1 MARIKVPFKGV
12 TSQSNHQD
20 GECKNIVNLRPKNGF
35 LKPVPPRKVLQGITW
50 NYDIVFVHRGNNYEN
65 WIGVRNISDGTAMIY
80 TDILTGNPL
89 HIGNTPYHINSVQQI
104 GNTLSFVTDYGIY
117 YALYTGSEYTYLGTL
132 PDLPNVRFSV
142 SFSTTNSRR
151 YIDEYNQLPPKAV
164 DDNTHNTLIEMTK
177 GLINVI
183 TEDNKNRFSDAF
195 IIRFAFRLY
204 DGSVVKPS
212 PPVLIMHRE
221 NYKDLALAYL
231 PDDTNQ
237 NYYGTSS
244 EVRLKFFTVDA
255 VFDFRFL
262 SAWKDII
269 TSVDFFVSPYTGLQS
284 SENVHQNFMFKK
296 ATSLGSDI
304 YRLYY
309 PSFRSY
315 GDSYEQAPEEK
326 IINAAQFY
334 LYYSETDFSGP
345 KTVSFPNNKTTVGNE
360 FKNVKYQELLESTEL
375 SHHKYGSKIGYS
387 YNNRLRLLDVN
398 TVLFGGFPANMFEVK
413 AKFNGFD
420 PPSPA
425 TAKQIKMITHIKT
438 DEGTKYVISDGNV
451 SNIFLNPYISYP
463 DPRAFKIEFVTVNPY
478 DSNFPQTLV
487 HEVQLIPHP
496 TLNIAYY
503 LNSNIEPI
511 TFPSQNQTLPRFVPP
526 AYPTEYNTLHEHNK
540 IKVSEVNN
548 PFIFPD
554 VNTYLVGS
562 GKILA
567 ESSIIMN
574 VSDRN
579 YGMYPVFVFT
589 TDGVFTMAGQD
600 VDTVHASIQA
610 PTYLEPPVSNV
621 ICATPYGV
629 VFITN
634 RGLMQINNYKTES
647 LSEVL
652 REDDDILNI
661 DLSGVPDPSV
671 SYPSV
676 SFREF
681 LKSASSIV
689 YNPYNDELII
699 SASGYPYNYVYDYA
713 TKSFYLSTNLIDQL
727 VQNTFP
733 DVYYITDN
741 NLIDISQSE
750 SKATHVSLLTR
761 PLQFGITDIKKLE
774 RIFLRALMYNAEN
787 VMVAAYHSM
796 DGVNFSAI
804 KGFAFGSGKNYK
816 DFDFGL
822 LARETYRQY
831 SLMFTGTIDEESQIE
846 YIDIEVD
853 KNYNNEKMR

>member
-1 MARIKVPFKGV
+1 
-12 TSQSNHQD
+12 
-20 GECKNIVNLRPKNGF
+20 
-35 LKPVPPRKVLQGITW
+35 
-50 NYDIVFVHRGNNYEN
+50 
-65 WIGVRNISDGTAMIY
+65 
-80 TDILTGNPL
+80 
-89 HIGNTPYHINSVQQI
+89 
-104 GNTLSFVTDYGIY
+104 
-117 YALYTGSEYTYLGTL
+117 
-132 PDLPNVRFSV
+132 
-142 SFSTTNSRR
+142 
-151 YIDEYNQLPPKAV
+151 
-164 DDNTHNTLIEMTK
+164 
-177 GLINVI
+177 
-183 TEDNKNRFSDAF
+183 
-195 IIRFAFRLY
+195 
-204 DGSVVKPS
+204 
-212 PPVLIMHRE
+212 
-221 NYKDLALAYL
+221 
-231 PDDTNQ
+231 
-237 NYYGTSS
+237 
-244 EVRLKFFTVDA
+244 
-255 VFDFRFL
+255 
-262 SAWKDII
+262 
-269 TSVDFFVSPYTGLQS
+269 
-284 SENVHQNFMFKK
+284 
-296 ATSLGSDI
+296 
-304 YRLYY
+304 
-309 PSFRSY
+309 
-315 GDSYEQAPEEK
+315 
-326 IINAAQFY
+326 
-334 LYYSETDFSGP
+334 
-345 KTVSFPNNKTTVGNE
+345 
-360 FKNVKYQELLESTEL
+360 
-375 SHHKYGSKIGYS
+375 
-387 YNNRLRLLDVN
+387 
-398 TVLFGGFPANMFEVK
+398 
-413 AKFNGFD
+413 
-420 PPSPA
+420 
-425 TAKQIKMITHIKT
+425 
-438 DEGTKYVISDGNV
+438 
-451 SNIFLNPYISYP
+451 
-463 DPRAFKIEFVTVNPY
+463 
-478 DSNFPQTLV
+478 
-487 HEVQLIPHP
+487 
-496 TLNIAYY
+496 
-503 LNSNIEPI
+503 
-511 TFPSQNQTLPRFVPP
+511 
-526 AYPTEYNTLHEHNK
+526 
-540 IKVSEVNN
+540 
-548 PFIFPD
+548 
-554 VNTYLVGS
+554 
-562 GKILA
+562 
-567 ESSIIMN
+567 MN